1 VFELRAAVVYLPGEE
16 HDVRSTEL
24 KAPGPRGCP
33 IAGHIPAWRKDPV
46 KLVSEAARFGD
57 VVRLALPGETYL
69 LNHPKHVKHVLQD
82 NHQNY
87 RKGWVF
93 DRIRPYWGE
102 SLLTAEGET
111 WRQQRRRVQPS
122 FKREHTSAF
131 APTIT
136 RRTAEMLARWDSGAG
151 SGQELDVYNEMTQLA
166 LVIIGDVLFG
176 VELWSDVSEIAGAVQ
191 TALRVLKSRVA
202 ALAPVPLWIPTRSNR
217 RFNAA
222 MGTLN
227 HRVAHIVEEN
237 RRAGEGMGGSFV
249 ARLMEARDVTTGARM
264 SDRQLHEEIIGM
276 LQQGHDTIGETLA
289 WTWYLLSL
297 HPEVERKLFL
307 EVSQVL
313 GDRTPVVADVERLEY
328 ATMILQESM
337 RVYPPVW
344 VIPRDAIADDEIGGY
359 RIPRGSTVLL
369 SPYLT
374 HRHPEFWENPEAFD
388 PERFRPERA
397 KGRPRHAYFPFGG
410 GPRQCMGADMAMM
423 ETLLI
428 MAMVVQKYRLHLV
441 SGHREEP
448 ECILDMVPRN
458 HVRATLHRQRP
469 ILERV
474 AASGFVKQP
483 ERSPVHVRCP
493 FAALQ

>member
-1 VFELRAAVVYLPGEE
+1 MLRT
-16 HDVRSTEL
+16 STQ
-24 KAPGPRGCP
+24 KAPGPRRWP
-33 IAGHIPAWRKDPV
+33 IAGHIPQWRKDPV
-46 KLVSEAARFGD
+46 KLVTEAARLGD
-57 VVRLALPGETYL
+57 VVRLGLPGETYL

-122 FKREHTSAF
+122 FKREHTVAF

-136 RRTAEMLARWDSGAG
+136 RRTEEMLARWERIAE

-176 VELWSDVSEIAGAVQ
+176 VELWSDVSAMADAVQ
-191 TALRVLKSRVA
+191 TALRVLKTRVA
-202 ALAPVPLWIPTRSNR
+202 ALAPLPLWIPTPDNR
-217 RFNAA
+217 RFNDA
-222 MGTLN
+222 MRTLN
-227 HRVAHIVEEN
+227 DRVAHIVEQNRSAEN
-237 RRAGEGMGGSFV
+237 GAPASFV
-249 ARLMEARDVTTGARM
+249 ARLMQASDATGARM
-264 SDRQLHEEIIGM
+264 TDRQLHEEIIGM

-297 HPEVERKLFL
+297 HPEVERKLFR
-307 EVSQVL
+307 EVSDVL
-313 GDRTPVVADVERLEY
+313 GNRMPVVADLERLEY
-328 ATMILQESM
+328 ATMVLQESM

-344 VIPRDAIADDEIGGY
+344 VIPRDAINDDVIGGY
-359 RIPRGSTVLL
+359 RIPAGSTILL

-388 PERFRPERA
+388 PERFRPEQA
-397 KGRPRHAYFPFGG
+397 KERPRHAYFPFGG

-423 ETLLI
+423 EMLLI
-428 MAMVVQKYRLHLV
+428 MTMIVQKFRLHLV
-441 SGHREEP
+441 ACHREEP
-448 ECILDMVPRN
+448 ECILDMIPRH
-458 HVRATLHRQRP
+458 HVRATLHRQRCRTEINARAFETSAGTP
-469 ILERV
+469 AGGVPCRAAVPSLHV
-474 AASGFVKQP
+474 AGVCP
-483 ERSPVHVRCP
+483 HRSHR
-493 FAALQ
+493 

>member
-1 VFELRAAVVYLPGEE
+1 M
-16 HDVRSTEL
+16 
-24 KAPGPRGCP
+24 
-33 IAGHIPAWRKDPV
+33 
-46 KLVSEAARFGD
+46 KLLTEAARLGD

-69 LNHPKHVKHVLQD
+69 LNHPAHVKHVLQD

-93 DRIRPYWGE
+93 DRIKPYWGE
-102 SLLTAEGET
+102 SLLTAEGDA

-122 FKREHTSAF
+122 FTREHTVAF

-136 RRTAEMLARWDSGAG
+136 RRTAEMLARWDAAAESR
-151 SGQELDVYNEMTQLA
+151 QPLDVYDEMTQLA
-166 LVIIGDVLFG
+166 LVIIGDVLLG

-191 TALRVLKSRVA
+191 SALRVLKSRVA
-202 ALAPVPLWIPTRSNR
+202 ALAPLPLWIPTTSNR
-217 RFNAA
+217 RFNEA
-222 MGTLN
+222 MRTLN
-227 HRVAHIVEEN
+227 GRVAHIVDHN
-237 RRAGEGMGGSFV
+237 RRAADGPGSSFV
-249 ARLMEARDVTTGARM
+249 ARLMHARDTATGARM
-264 SDRQLHEEIIGM
+264 TDKQLHAEIIGM

-313 GDRTPVVADVERLEY
+313 GERMPVVADLERLEY
-328 ATMILQESM
+328 ATMVVQESM

-344 VIPRDAIADDEIGGY
+344 VIPRDAIDDDDIGGY

-374 HRHPEFWENPEAFD
+374 HRHPDFWENPEAFD
-388 PERFRPERA
+388 PERFQPAAA

-410 GPRQCMGADMAMM
+410 GPRQCMGTDMAMM

-428 MAMVVQKYRLHLV
+428 MTMIVQKYRLQIV
-441 SGHREEP
+441 SGHHEEP
-448 ECILDMVPRN
+448 ECILDMVPRH
-458 HVRATLHRQRP
+458 HVRATLRRQPSIVQRS
-469 ILERV
+469 ILPGRVEERD
-474 AASGFVKQP
+474 P
-483 ERSPVHVRCP
+483 SPVAVMCP
-493 FAALQ
+493 FASRH